1 MSEDKWGILLSALM
15 LLILRLI
22 DYTLPKGWHFKWVKR
37 FSMKDKEEKE
47 KEEAGD

>member
-22 DYTLPKGWHFKWVKR
+22 DYTLPRGWHFKWVKR
-37 FSMKDKEEKE
+37 FSEEEEEKE
-47 KEEAGD
+47 KSE